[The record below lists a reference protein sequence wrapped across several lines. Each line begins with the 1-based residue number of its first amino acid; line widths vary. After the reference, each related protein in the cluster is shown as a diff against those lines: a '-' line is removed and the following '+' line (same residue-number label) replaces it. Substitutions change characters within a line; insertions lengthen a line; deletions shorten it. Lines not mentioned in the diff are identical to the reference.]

1 MRVFKYYL
9 STLFFYTSFP
19 NMELGTITQVFP
31 AFEKELLHE
40 IQQQGEIRFFK
51 PEEQL
56 MRTGQYFRST
66 MLVLTG
72 LIKVY
77 REDEEGSEFFMYYLQ
92 PGQACALSMICATK
106 HETSGIMAKAAED
119 TEVLAI
125 PIQYMDSLMLNYR
138 NWYYFV
144 LETYRSRFEELL
156 QTIDHIAFRNM
167 DERLMFYLKRQQQTL
182 NTKFLKIS
190 NTEIAQELNSSREV
204 ISRLMRKLSD
214 KGFIKLGRN
223 YIEIINVDMPDVTL
237 VTND

>member
-1 MRVFKYYL
+1 ML
-9 STLFFYTSFP
+9 P
-19 NMELGTITQVFP
+19 Q
-31 AFEKELLHE
+31 E
-40 IQQQGEIRFFK
+40 IQKIFPLFDTRLAEEIAEKAEPRDFK
-51 PEEQL
+51 AGDL
-56 MRTGQYFRST
+56 IMKTGQYMRST
-66 MLVLTG
+66 ILLVSG
-72 LIKVY
+72 LIKVF
-77 REDEEGSEFFMYYLQ
+77 REDEDGNEFFMYYLQ

-125 PIQYMDSLMLNYR
+125 PIKYMDSLMLNYK

-156 QTIDHIAFRNM
+156 QTVDHIAFRNM

-182 NTKFLKIS
+182 NTRFLKLS

-214 KGFIKLGRN
+214 KGFIKLKRTHV
-223 YIEIINVDMPDVTL
+223 EIINVDMPDVTL
-237 VTND
+237 VTAN

>member
-1 MRVFKYYL
+1 MLPEEVRQIFRSFDTKLAEEISKISEVRSFK
-9 STLFFYTSFP
+9 
-19 NMELGTITQVFP
+19 
-31 AFEKELLHE
+31 
-40 IQQQGEIRFFK
+40 QGELIMK
-51 PEEQL
+51 
-56 MRTGQYFRST
+56 TGQYMRST
-66 MLVLTG
+66 VLLVSG
-72 LIKVY
+72 LIKVF
-77 REDEEGSEFFMYYLQ
+77 REDEDGNEFFMYYLQ